1 MADKGLTIPMTFVVD
16 EKEFERRLTKAI
28 SSSGK
33 EIEKKY
39 SETLARAFNTETE
52 FKKLQSEMA
61 KLGHLPEGYTEKMYK
76 NLEKSAKAATKL
88 LDTFN
93 KIQEDANLIPSQDM
107 FAMKDGKLKSS
118 EILPLYQKEAEKQL
132 AATGQKLSLEEF
144 VERHQQFNDAAKEA
158 FSNIQKEKEKLSELE
173 GQLGKLKTQLADV
186 QALQDKNSG
195 VGNRGQMVDIE
206 YDIVNKYEK
215 YQKLLESSERAID
228 RYIEKVR
235 KSNLETH
242 NLFEAGKISEEE
254 RNKRLVDAVGST
266 TYKRFDTQRTNARNK
281 MSEMQE
287 EYDKA
292 VELLGIRERLEEQ
305 GFINP
310 ETDEVLKDVNAEMQ
324 TLISNIETLTGEAT
338 ASQANV
344 DQMIKAFDS
353 PDFAKYKPIGVSDF
367 EVDKVDELALAF
379 ASTAN
384 AANNAN
390 NSIKNTKDTTKDFR
404 NELVGMSKALLG
416 DFTKVFKM
424 IGKVISRF
432 KQFGKQ
438 STRAFTEGQPSLKKM
453 FNMVLRYGFGI
464 RSIFFLV
471 KRLKKTIVD
480 DFNVMAQS
488 IPEVNKQLSEL
499 STSWLKLKATLGT
512 LAQPL
517 LQYFGPAINWIINK
531 VQELMVVWAKFIALL
546 TGQKYIYTAQTA
558 MVDYAKSIGDA
569 AGAAKDLNKQLAPF
583 DKLNVLNSDNKS
595 GGGSGSSPTE
605 INTDNV
611 KYLKEDLED
620 IDNIFYE
627 MGKRSAQM
635 FNDIMNSLDWK
646 AIKEKAK
653 EYATNITDYIWGWV
667 DTFDFAKFGQTL
679 AEGINTIFTF
689 IKTFVE
695 TMPWSEIGEGIGT
708 SITNFFDTLD
718 IETISDGIAG
728 AINGAVNLVAGLL
741 KETDFKKIGT
751 KIGEFLSKT
760 FKKINWKKL
769 GSTLKDLIV
778 GLATVVVNTMKA
790 IDWEEVGH
798 GIRDCLEELFD
809 GDPNPLVAV
818 GEALWTC
825 LQSAIE
831 LKHAMFDGHP
841 IANFVTD
848 ALILLFTV
856 GPIVGRL
863 MNIGTA
869 IMGLIGTGMTTAAAT
884 TAVTTAA
891 STAAASATTAAAA
904 GATTAATAA
913 GSAAGGAMVLGMV
926 AGVAAAAAGG
936 ATLGYAFDKY
946 ALDTHG
952 IGIDNWYQKAQDES
966 KAAAQEWAEETQADA
981 VEYWN
986 TGLQAAADELE
997 GFDALLNIGEGLSE
1011 TGGIN
1016 EEWTETIDD
1025 IEKGLRKIAA
1035 AGVDLGDTEAVLEF
1049 IADPFNDVGF
1059 GQYSNAAKYVEM
1071 ISEQWDG
1078 LSISAQA
1085 ALLNLDPDKYTEV
1098 LNEIAGE
1105 YSSTANSIEESN
1117 NSIFDN
1123 IASVFE
1129 ALTSTADEQI
1139 GALST
1144 IFGDLKSSLTDVFNG
1159 IIGGSEAMGNG
1170 VTDGLNQVSDSLNS
1184 MSFTLP
1190 DWLPDVGGKSL
1201 NFNLPRLG
1209 KVSIPRLA
1217 QGGVIP
1223 ANNEFLAVLGDQ
1235 KQGTNIE
1242 APLDTIKQAFA
1253 EVLTQMNTNSSKD
1266 GDIIINID
1274 GEEVFRVVRD
1284 QDRIFKKST
1293 GRSAF
1298 A

>member
-1 MADKGLTIPMTFVVD
+1 
-16 EKEFERRLTKAI
+16 
-28 SSSGK
+28 
-33 EIEKKY
+33 
-39 SETLARAFNTETE
+39 
-52 FKKLQSEMA
+52 
-61 KLGHLPEGYTEKMYK
+61 
-76 NLEKSAKAATKL
+76 
-88 LDTFN
+88 
-93 KIQEDANLIPSQDM
+93 
-107 FAMKDGKLKSS
+107 
-118 EILPLYQKEAEKQL
+118 
-132 AATGQKLSLEEF
+132 
-144 VERHQQFNDAAKEA
+144 
-158 FSNIQKEKEKLSELE
+158 
-173 GQLGKLKTQLADV
+173 
-186 QALQDKNSG
+186 
-195 VGNRGQMVDIE
+195 MVDIE

-384 AANNAN
+384 AANSAN

-416 DFTKVFKM
+416 DFTKIFKM

-453 FNMVLRYGFGI
+453 FNMVLRFGFGI

-558 MVDYAKSIGDA
+558 MVDYAKSLGDA

-583 DKLNVLNSDNKS
+583 DKLNVLNSNNKG

-620 IDNIFYE
+620 IDDIFYE

-667 DTFDFAKFGQTL
+667 DTFDFKKFGQTL

-718 IETISDGIAG
+718 VDTISDGIAG

-741 KETDFKKIGT
+741 KETDFKMIGKKIGD
-751 KIGEFLSKT
+751 FLSKT

-769 GSTLKDLIV
+769 GETLKNLIV
-778 GLATVVVNTMKA
+778 GLATIVMETMKA
-790 IDWEEVGH
+790 IDWVEVGH

-825 LQSAIE
+825 LQSVIE

-841 IANFVTD
+841 IANFITD

-869 IMGLIGTGMTTAAAT
+869 IMGLIGAGMK
-884 TAVTTAA
+884 
-891 STAAASATTAAAA
+891 
-904 GATTAATAA
+904 TTAATAA
-913 GSAAGGAMVLGMV
+913 VSGAASTAVTSATAGATTSAAAAGTALGGTLATYLLG
-926 AGVAAAAAGG
+926 GLVAAAAGLAIG
-936 ATLGYAFDKY
+936 TWLDENILDPLGV
-946 ALDTHG
+946 
-952 IGIDNWYQKAQDES
+952 GIDNWYDEQQAKEKAE
-966 KAAAQEWAEETQADA
+966 AAEWAESVAEDA
-981 VEYWN
+981 TKAWDN
-986 TGLQAAADELE
+986 GLSSAADELDWTWLTDAMSVE
-997 GFDALLNIGEGLSE
+997 GHDEAWDELV
-1011 TGGIN
+1011 
-1016 EEWTETIDD
+1016 DD
-1025 IEKGLRKIAA
+1025 IKDGIHDINA
-1035 AGVDLGDTEAVLEF
+1035 AGIDLNDTAAVLEY
-1049 IADPFNDVGF
+1049 IGNPLKAGWLDPNAK
-1059 GQYSNAAKYVEM
+1059 QYIQM
-1071 ISEQWDG
+1071 ISEGWDD
-1078 LSISAQA
+1078 LSVSTQN
-1085 ALLNLDPDKYTEV
+1085 ALLGVQTASETQSRALEATKEACQQYAQTASESLSDVSEN
-1098 LNEIAGE
+1098 
-1105 YSSTANSIEESN
+1105 YSTTANGIVESN
-1117 NSIFDN
+1117 NSIVE
-1123 IASVFE
+1123 S
-1129 ALTSTADEQI
+1129 TSTALEGLTTNAEEQTSV
-1139 GALST
+1139 LST
-1144 IFGDLKSSLTDVFNG
+1144 LFGNLKSTLTDVFNG

-1201 NFNLPRLG
+1201 TFNLPRLG

-1242 APLDTIKQAFA
+1242 APLDTIKQAVA
-1253 EVLTQMNTNSSKD
+1253 EVMMQMSGSSSDNS
-1266 GDIIINID
+1266 DIVINID
-1274 GEEVFRVVRD
+1274 GDEIFRVIRK

-1293 GRSAF
+1293 GKSAF